1 MRLLSRLIGAPV
13 AAGALAL
20 AAASPLLG
28 AAPVAAATGPDI
40 GISVVAV
47 GTPVEGGSA
56 LFVATITNNGPDV
69 WNNVTSTGGINVPL
83 NGVSSGTGTCAT
95 GRNSVWTCVWG
106 SLAPGASVSYLVS
119 GKVGS
124 ATSVTVNTTVQGF
137 DTDSTNNRSSATV
150 AVVGAPPDVQL
161 NGTVLNKQPAPG
173 ARVDLRYDVK
183 LGGKSP
189 APDVVLTATLPA
201 GVSAIP
207 ELLSP
212 LCTVA
217 GQVVTCT
224 LGSIAS
230 GGISGVDISVQAPA
244 TLGATAAV
252 TATALAS
259 NGDNNLSNNT
269 EDLSFTT
276 R

>member
-28 AAPVAAATGPDI
+28 AAPVAAATGPDL
-40 GISVVAV
+40 GVSVVAV

-56 LFVATITNNGPDV
+56 LFVVTITNNGPDA
-69 WNNVTSTGGINVPL
+69 WNSVTSTGGINVPL
-83 NGVSSGTGTCAT
+83 NGVTSSTGSCAT

-106 SLAPGASVSYLVS
+106 TLGSGSSVTYLVS

-124 ATSVTVNTTVQGF
+124 ATSVTVNATVQGF
-137 DTDSTNNRSSATV
+137 DTDPTNNRGSATV
-150 AVVGAPPDVQL
+150 AVTTAPPDVQL
-161 NGTVLNKQPAPG
+161 KVSASNKAPAPG
-173 ARVDLRYDVK
+173 GQVNLSYDVK

-189 APDVVLTATLPA
+189 APDLVLTATLPD

-212 LCTVA
+212 LCTA
-217 GQVVTCT
+217 SGQVVTCT

-230 GGISGVDISVQAPA
+230 GGISGVDITVQAPG
-244 TLGATAAV
+244 TVGTTSTV

-259 NGDNNLSNNT
+259 NGDTNLSNNT
-269 EDLSFTT
+269 AAVSFTT
-276 R
+276 K